1 MINTSQVGDISNA
14 IAAASVFAY
23 TIATFLYAST
33 ESKVSL
39 FDDRWIQYGFCV
51 TQPLVPYWNSH
62 DLCFYFDTIL
72 VIIGLFIYNSH
83 KGLRSPGDDMK
94 TADELMFFNLLGHFG
109 HGVAHASIAA
119 KFRSGEIDDG
129 NESFIEKYQNGE
141 DDGMIAQFLLIG
153 FGFWVG
159 ILKGVVPTVPIRT
172 CVIMAIPILLGS
184 LLVKANLG
192 FAYVQAVIT
201 VVFVSTQL
209 TLPKEKK
216 SFVYAAFAVSFIPVA
231 LIPWVESMACDSI
244 ASKLGGHLIF
254 DVSIPLSLY
263 ASYLASWHHYSS
275 VEKKG
280 KAE

>member
-1 MINTSQVGDISNA
+1 
-14 IAAASVFAY
+14 
-23 TIATFLYAST
+23 
-33 ESKVSL
+33 
-39 FDDRWIQYGFCV
+39 
-51 TQPLVPYWNSH
+51 
-62 DLCFYFDTIL
+62 
-72 VIIGLFIYNSH
+72 
-83 KGLRSPGDDMK
+83 MK

-119 KFRSGEIDDG
+119 SFRSGEINHG

-141 DDGMIAQFLLIG
+141 DDGMTAQFLLIG

-159 ILKGVVPTVPIRT
+159 ILKGIVPRVPIRT
-172 CVIMAIPILLGS
+172 CFIMAIPIVIGS
-184 LLVKANLG
+184 LFVRANLG

-216 SFVYAAFAVSFIPVA
+216 GFVYAAFAVSFIPVT
-231 LIPWVESMACDSI
+231 IVPWIESMACQSI

-275 VEKKG
+275 LEKKG
-280 KAE
+280 KTE